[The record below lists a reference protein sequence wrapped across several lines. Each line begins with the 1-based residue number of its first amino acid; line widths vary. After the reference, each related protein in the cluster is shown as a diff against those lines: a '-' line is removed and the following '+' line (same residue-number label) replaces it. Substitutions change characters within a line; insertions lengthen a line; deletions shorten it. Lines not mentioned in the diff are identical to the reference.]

1 MSDGLWRHTEIGTDG
16 ISLTFGGHTSIA
28 IHMGIL
34 DRLGAKSPLRSH
46 VKKGAFLMNRKT
58 VNGYLFMPSCT
69 SWLVHGECRGDYRT
83 QPKAFGI
90 QQTQTTLDHVP
101 PIPHRCR

>member
-28 IHMGIL
+28 IRKMGIL

-46 VKKGAFLMNRKT
+46 LSDEPKIREWL
-58 VNGYLFMPSCT
+58 
-69 SWLVHGECRGDYRT
+69 LVH
-83 QPKAFGI
+83 AFVHELAG
-90 QQTQTTLDHVP
+90 P
-101 PIPHRCR
+101 W